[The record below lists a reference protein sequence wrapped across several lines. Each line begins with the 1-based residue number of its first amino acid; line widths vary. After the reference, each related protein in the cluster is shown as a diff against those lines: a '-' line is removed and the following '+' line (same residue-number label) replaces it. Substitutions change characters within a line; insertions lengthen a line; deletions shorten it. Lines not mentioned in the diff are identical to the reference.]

1 MIADV
6 LNFLRRHLDERLRL
20 TQGGSQDDTD
30 SDRVVFVDG
39 DKLEPLSLALGA
51 VSLLLINLEEERINR
66 APDLRSRHADDGTRM
81 RVQPDIRL
89 SLHLLFAARFKRYD
103 VAWNHLSAILEYL
116 QTTPV
121 FEATNAP
128 DLPPGVEMLVAE
140 LVTPDFA
147 RQNEIWGALRI
158 SAHPALLYRIK
169 LVAYRDR
176 HPVALPA
183 ISDAKVELGRAP

>member
-20 TQGGSQDDTD
+20 VRGGSQDDTD
-30 SDRVVFVDG
+30 GDRVVFVDG

-51 VSLLLINLEEERINR
+51 VSLLLISLEEERINR
-66 APDLRSRHADDGTRM
+66 PPDLRSRQAEDGTRL

-89 SLHLLFAARFKRYD
+89 SLHLLFAARFKHYD
-103 VAWNHLSAILEYL
+103 VAWDHLSAILEHL

-121 FEATNAP
+121 FEPANAP
-128 DLPPGVEMLVAE
+128 DLPPGIEMLVAE

-147 RQNEIWGALRI
+147 RQNEIWGSLRI
-158 SAHPALLYRIK
+158 AAHPALLYRIK

-176 HPVALPA
+176 RPVVVPV
-183 ISDAKVELGRAP
+183 ISDVTLGARRLP